1 MSDEALPFE
10 QRLAR
15 LKPLLHGIEGPLE
28 PLVTRS
34 GLAMHENP
42 ADDLSQGA
50 PALKTIREAAK
61 RIDTLDRT

>member
-34 GLAMHENP
+34 GLAIM
-42 ADDLSQGA
+42 
-50 PALKTIREAAK
+50 KTQPTI
-61 RIDTLDRT
+61 